1 MSSPSS
7 KFTEAAGAERS
18 EEVGAVGAE
27 LREPSEEVEAGAAIG
42 AIHARMKAVFAKG
55 EARETREHSSE
66 LVAKEIAR
74 LRDAAKQAHK
84 ADPLDD
90 RACGVFLALLWMGVA
105 YDSICAEGAEGA
117 GTRLV
122 SIGPSV
128 KPAPSVLPAPSL
140 ALLRATYERLEG
152 RRLFYASLMESEER
166 AGRQGALRRALT
178 PLECL
183 GALAAHFEGLS
194 EKSEAAK
201 KPEKPEEEGD
211 DDDEEEEGDDDD
223 EEEEEETDEEEQKET
238 EAAVASW
245 HARLVGAGK
254 RLERLL
260 SPEDAQE
267 LERDGVYERASEM
280 YASRDFVRRALEALC
295 ADARAVYKKNP
306 DRAKGESTNW
316 GRWYALD
323 RLRVAYNNGRVPPG
337 DETRFVALVV
347 KPGSYVPF
355 LQPSRWLVREA
366 YLYLGQVGR
375 ELQAAAV
382 RALSMYMES
391 SAEALVAASE
401 GREGREGREGP
412 RAKRNSEEADAGG
425 SGGPEGGPRAKR
437 RVI

>member
-7 KFTEAAGAERS
+7 KFTEAVEAELREPS

-55 EARETREHSSE
+55 EAREAREHSSE

-105 YDSICAEGAEGA
+105 YDSICAEGA

-122 SIGPSV
+122 SIG
-128 KPAPSVLPAPSL
+128 PSVLPAPSL

-223 EEEEEETDEEEQKET
+223 EEEEETDEEEQKET

-267 LERDGVYERASEM
+267 LERDGVYERASDM
-280 YASRDFVRRALEALC
+280 YASRGFVRRALEALC

-366 YLYLGQVGR
+366 YLYLGQVGPK
-375 ELQAAAV
+375 LQAAAV

>member
-1 MSSPSS
+1 M
-7 KFTEAAGAERS
+7 
-18 EEVGAVGAE
+18 
-27 LREPSEEVEAGAAIG
+27 
-42 AIHARMKAVFAKG
+42 
-55 EARETREHSSE
+55 
-66 LVAKEIAR
+66 
-74 LRDAAKQAHK
+74 
-84 ADPLDD
+84 
-90 RACGVFLALLWMGVA
+90 
-105 YDSICAEGAEGA
+105 
-117 GTRLV
+117 
-122 SIGPSV
+122 
-128 KPAPSVLPAPSL
+128 
-140 ALLRATYERLEG
+140 
-152 RRLFYASLMESEER
+152 
-166 AGRQGALRRALT
+166 
-178 PLECL
+178 
-183 GALAAHFEGLS
+183 
-194 EKSEAAK
+194 
-201 KPEKPEEEGD
+201 
-211 DDDEEEEGDDDD
+211 
-223 EEEEEETDEEEQKET
+223 
-238 EAAVASW
+238 ASW

-267 LERDGVYERASEM
+267 LERDGVYERASDM

-366 YLYLGQVGR
+366 YLYLGQVGPK
-375 ELQAAAV
+375 LQAAAV